1 MFTVS
6 HISYEHTVHHS
17 SKEQCIEV
25 LPWGTYIVPCI
36 PSCNH
41 SAVVLDKL
49 VSLQEELSN
58 IFSNRHFHSC
68 STPIHLEMEAPESR
82 SSSVPNSG
90 RLGKQ
95 PALCAGEILLV
106 SEEDRQYSSTFLCE
120 QLLPRFIEKFLAAS
134 TVVQMDYKSFQWT
147 QPIFYGHRGSSQ
159 GTESWCDF
167 VIGIPHAPCSAFA
180 PASKT
185 WHRVTT
191 SEGMKHWLS
200 NTTIRTQC
208 VGHLVGR

>member
-1 MFTVS
+1 MFCDMSTETFNSRNLLCRLWQFSIPVTHACMYTISVYTLSMTKMSYAKCNSYWLLDVLMFTVS

-41 SAVVLDKL
+41 SAVVLEKL

-68 STPIHLEMEAPESR
+68 FTPILLEMEAPESR

-90 RLGKQ
+90 LLGKQ
-95 PALCAGEILLV
+95 PALCAGEVLLV
-106 SEEDRQYSSTFLCE
+106 SEEDRQ
-120 QLLPRFIEKFLAAS
+120 
-134 TVVQMDYKSFQWT
+134 
-147 QPIFYGHRGSSQ
+147 
-159 GTESWCDF
+159 
-167 VIGIPHAPCSAFA
+167 
-180 PASKT
+180 
-185 WHRVTT
+185 
-191 SEGMKHWLS
+191 
-200 NTTIRTQC
+200 
-208 VGHLVGR
+208 